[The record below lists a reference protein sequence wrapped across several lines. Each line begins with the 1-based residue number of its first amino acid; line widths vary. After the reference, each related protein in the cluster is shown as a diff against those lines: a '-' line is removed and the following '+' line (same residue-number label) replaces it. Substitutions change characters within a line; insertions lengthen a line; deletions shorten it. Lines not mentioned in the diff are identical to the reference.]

1 MTQVE
6 AIDHRV
12 IAMLASTWPRNKD
25 WDDDE
30 KEVEEDGDDDDV
42 NDD

>member
-1 MTQVE
+1 ME

-25 WDDDE
+25 GDNDE
-30 KEVEEDGDDDDV
+30 EEVEEDGDDDDV